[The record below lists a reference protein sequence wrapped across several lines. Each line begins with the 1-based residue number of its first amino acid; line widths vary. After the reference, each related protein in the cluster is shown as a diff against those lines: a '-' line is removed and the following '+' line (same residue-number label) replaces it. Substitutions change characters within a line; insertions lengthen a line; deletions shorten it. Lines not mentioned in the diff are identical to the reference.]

1 MRVFERIVVSR
12 IYKAKAIIITLLI
25 CSICAKPIRR
35 LLSWDSEAAI
45 NNVTAGGKSDLKP
58 ISHLASKREWWLGI
72 LRSTQ
77 LPSWPHPYPQALHL
91 RPTNKLEVGGNVNL
105 KSSVRFLSAILF
117 FFYSQ
122 ATIKDLHCIL
132 IFLCNKLARPPG
144 GLRPYLHERL
154 IFSAI
159 VQCQCSCGHLCGR
172 RV

>member
-91 RPTNKLEVGGNVNL
+91 RPTNKLEVGGKVTL
-105 KSSVRFLSAILF
+105 KSSVRFLSVIPCIKVRPQLKICTAFWYF
-117 FFYSQ
+117 FVTNLLGLLTDCVHIWTNDSYSVPMQ
-122 ATIKDLHCIL
+122 LWVS
-132 IFLCNKLARPPG
+132 G
-144 GLRPYLHERL
+144 W
-154 IFSAI
+154 
-159 VQCQCSCGHLCGR
+159 
-172 RV
+172 